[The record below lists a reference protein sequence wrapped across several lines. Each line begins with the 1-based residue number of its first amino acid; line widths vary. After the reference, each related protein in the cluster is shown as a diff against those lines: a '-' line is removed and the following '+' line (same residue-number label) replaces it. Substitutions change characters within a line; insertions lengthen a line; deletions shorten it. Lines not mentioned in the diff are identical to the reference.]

1 MINELEPCCCFDASR
16 YIGVPDTAPVENP
29 LSVPE
34 IIEGLDVLNNTGR
47 EAEGE
52 AYLEQWLQE
61 ACSRKDWRAELSLR
75 NELLGQYRRS
85 GNAEKG
91 IQTVNAVLDLL
102 KIHHLGSTVSGAT
115 ILLNAATTMKCFGRA
130 KDSIPLFRHASRVY
144 ADHLDPSDYRF
155 AGLYNNMALSFAD
168 AGELLSAETHYN
180 MALHVLEHCPGTEND
195 QAVTQCNLAELYDA
209 QNPEDPRIEACLER
223 AWDLLNATGLKQDGY
238 HAFTISKC
246 APTFDRL
253 GFFLYA
259 SQLQQR
265 AEQIYQKK

>member
-180 MALHVLEHCPGTEND
+180 MALHVLENCPGTEND